1 MNKNIGELLLNRIYL
16 MNVLEAL
23 LLLPSNSVDLGF
35 SDQPYNLGVEG
46 AHVNL
51 INGYQAINEDW
62 DKIENIEEFTIEL
75 LCQLHRVL
83 KPGGSLLS
91 YGTHHIIFLIG
102 QLMEYI
108 GFKVKMMYVWKK
120 LNPPPSFL
128 GTNPTYATEF
138 IIWAVKEG
146 SKCTYNLDYAKYI
159 NSGKNIRNVFETPL
173 TPQREKKYGKFPC
186 QKPLDMT
193 TKLINL
199 HSNENDVVL
208 VPFCGSGTEVVAAA
222 LSNRQFISF
231 DIHQKYIDIANARL
245 NNLEE
250 SRALVSGLLNPT
262 SA

>member
-1 MNKNIGELLLNRIYL
+1 MNRNIEQLELNQIYQL
-16 MNVLEAL
+16 DVLEGL
-23 LLLPSNSVDLGF
+23 SLLPDNSVD
-35 SDQPYNLGVEG
+35 SAIDDPPYNIGLVG

-51 INGYQAINEDW
+51 RNGYQAINEDW
-62 DKIENIEEFTIEL
+62 DKIENFEEFTTEL
-75 LCQLHRVL
+75 LCQLYRVL
-83 KPGGSLLS
+83 KPGGSLLN
-91 YGTHHIIFLIG
+91 YGTHHNIFLTG
-102 QLMEYI
+102 QLMKYI

-146 SKCTYNLDYAKYI
+146 SKCTYNLDYAKHI

-231 DIHQKYIDIANARL
+231 DINQKYIDIANARL

>member
-1 MNKNIGELLLNRIYL
+1 M
-16 MNVLEAL
+16 VA
-23 LLLPSNSVDLGF
+23 S
-35 SDQPYNLGVEG
+35 
-46 AHVNL
+46 HVNL
-51 INGYQAINEDW
+51 INGYKAINEDW
-62 DKIENIEEFTIEL
+62 DKIEDFEEFTTEL
-75 LCQLHRVL
+75 LCQLYRVL
-83 KPGGSLLS
+83 MPGGSIIS
-91 YGTHHIIFLIG
+91 YGTHHNIFLTG

-138 IIWAVKEG
+138 IIWATKEG
-146 SKCTYNLDYAKYI
+146 KCTYNLDYSKYI
-159 NSGKNIRNVFETPL
+159 NNGKNIQNVFETPL
-173 TPQREKKYGKFPC
+173 TPRREKKYGKFPC

-193 TKLINL
+193 TKLIHL

-231 DIHQKYIDIANARL
+231 ETNARHIEIANARL
-245 NNLEE
+245 DNLEE
-250 SRALVSGLLNPT
+250 SRALVSELLIPT